1 MGVRSQELGS
11 GGGKISGTGV
21 WWGLDLRNWGL
32 VGVRSQ
38 ELESGGGLHLRNW
51 SLAGGYISGTGV

>member
-38 ELESGGGLHLRNW
+38 ELGSGGGK
-51 SLAGGYISGTGV
+51 ISGTGVWWG